1 LDQHQE
7 IYYPAVMRALVESG
21 YDDFVAHE
29 FIPTW
34 EDPIL
39 ALRHAAMVC
48 DV

>member
-1 LDQHQE
+1 
-7 IYYPAVMRALVESG
+7 MRALSAIG
-21 YDDFVAHE
+21 YHDFVAHE

-34 EDPIL
+34 DDPVL

>member
-1 LDQHQE
+1 
-7 IYYPAVMRALVESG
+7 V
-21 YDDFVAHE
+21 HE

-34 EDPIL
+34 EDHVL